1 MELPV
6 LRQRRPL
13 CWCPFTR
20 SSSVSYAYAIL
31 AHLYLQLLCKDGLAR
46 LPPITLKPED
56 EIIDDGKTPR
66 AKTTFGRQSAE
77 GEGEADGTEVASS
90 TAKEPEAVPRQSHSS
105 SGEQVVSP
113 IIVLSPV
120 DVSADR
126 KTLPLSTVPDA
137 PPVSPD
143 LIPPRS
149 ASLRSPSPKLSS
161 SSRTASPTPVSGDVI
176 LPLMIFAVVKANP
189 PRLVSNL
196 LYIQRFRRES
206 AAGGEEGYCLINLMA
221 VAEFLENVDLEALG
235 LGDNENTVLRY
246 VSLSSRPPSAEYA
259 CGAAAYRIVCR
270 ALAPCST
277 APVCTRCLCSPR

>member
-1 MELPV
+1 MI
-6 LRQRRPL
+6 
-13 CWCPFTR
+13 T
-20 SSSVSYAYAIL
+20 
-31 AHLYLQLLCKDGLAR
+31 AHVHLQLLRIDGLAR
-46 LPPITLKPED
+46 LPPIALKPEE

-66 AKTTFGRQSAE
+66 AKTSFGRQSAE
-77 GEGEADGTEVASS
+77 DEGEADRSEVASPA
-90 TAKEPEAVPRQSHSS
+90 AKDPIAVPRQSLTT

-113 IIVLSPV
+113 TIVLSPV
-120 DVSADR
+120 DVSADG

-137 PPVSPD
+137 PPISPD

-149 ASLRSPSPKLSS
+149 ASLRSPSPKPSS

-246 VSLSSRPPSAEYA
+246 VSLWSRPASMECAY
-259 CGAAAYRIVCR
+259 GAAACGLVCR
-270 ALAPCST
+270 VCASHPSAL
-277 APVCTRCLCSPR
+277 VCAR